1 MLKSWNEMTADEK
14 ANKLSDDLDSLITF
28 VNRVSLRVGEL
39 AKRVDAL
46 EAVAQTVPPNS
57 DPAKPREPA
66 H

>member
-1 MLKSWNEMTADEK
+1 MLKPWNEMTADEK
-14 ANKLSDDLDSLITF
+14 ANKLSDDLDSLVVF

-46 EAVAQTVPPNS
+46 EAAAQTAPPNPH
-57 DPAKPREPA
+57 PAKPREPA